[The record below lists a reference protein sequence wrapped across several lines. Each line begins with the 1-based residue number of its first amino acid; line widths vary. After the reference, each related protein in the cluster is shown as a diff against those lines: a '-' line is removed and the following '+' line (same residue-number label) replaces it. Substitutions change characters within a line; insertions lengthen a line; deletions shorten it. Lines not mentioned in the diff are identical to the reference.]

1 MVESNPGGGPGGQDP
16 GHVHGKGCGCAE
28 QHKNTDK
35 FGIDLFDHVDMDAV
49 DCFNEKHT
57 GKIRTVIRSLEDKL
71 AFDENREMETESDY
85 GPELVVFV
93 PFKGDMRIKAIC
105 VIGEG
110 GGQAPSSVKLY
121 RNVDSVD
128 CDIIE
133 DRKEVQ
139 KLDLS
144 ENPTGEVDSHVNA
157 SKFNNVHNIVLGFD
171 KNFGAPTTKIR
182 FIGIKGEM
190 IRTN

>member
-1 MVESNPGGGPGGQDP
+1 MVESGGGPGGNNDP

-49 DCFNEKHT
+49 DCFNEKHG
-57 GKIRTVIRSLEDKL
+57 GKIRTVIRSLEKKL
-71 AFDENREMETESDY
+71 DYAENDEMQTESDY
-85 GPELVVFV
+85 GPDLVVFI
-93 PFKGDMRIKAIC
+93 PFKGEMRIKAIN

-110 GGQAPSSVKLY
+110 GGQAPSRVKLY
-121 RNVDSVD
+121 RNVDV
-128 CDIIE
+128 CDADIMQ

-144 ENPTGEVDSHVNA
+144 ENITGEVDTHVNA

-171 KNFGAPTTKIR
+171 
-182 FIGIKGEM
+182 
-190 IRTN
+190 